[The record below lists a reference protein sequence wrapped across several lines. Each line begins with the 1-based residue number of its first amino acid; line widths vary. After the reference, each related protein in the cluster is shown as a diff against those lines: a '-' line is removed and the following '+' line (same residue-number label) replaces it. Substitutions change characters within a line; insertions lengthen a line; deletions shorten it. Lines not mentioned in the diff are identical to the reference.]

1 MNPAGTVRFCVWYS
15 SRISGVAEP
24 DDPTKKLLLTGGLGR
39 NFNTYLDFMYHGSP
53 VHFNHSIVKISEF
66 GSERG
71 DGSLTGCAG
80 SIQKNESDFLI
91 GVALYP
97 FDDYDHVFQA
107 QVSGQMVASNETD
120 YQFLYSGYATRA
132 RHHVVRLQQDK

>member
-1 MNPAGTVRFCVWYS
+1 MNPAGTVRFCVWDS
-15 SRISGVAEP
+15 PEMSEVAEP
-24 DDPTKKLLLTGGLGR
+24 DDPTKKPLLTGGVGKSY
-39 NFNTYLDFMYHGSP
+39 NIYLDFMYHGSP

-80 SIQKNESDFLI
+80 SIQRNESDFLI
-91 GVALYP
+91 GLALYP

-107 QVSGQMVASNETD
+107 QVRKQLVANNKIN
-120 YQFLYSGYATRA
+120 YQFLY
-132 RHHVVRLQQDK
+132 